1 MANQESDRKIRLAIL
16 ISGRGS
22 NMFAL
27 RDALSDYDEK
37 AEIILIAADKQCAGI
52 TLAQAEDLPC
62 LVVPYHGRPKAE
74 AEAELI
80 DALKSAEVDIIILA
94 GFMRIL
100 SADFVA
106 EFDGRIINI
115 HPSLLPHYKGLHTH
129 YRTLDAGDSHHG
141 ASVHLVNAELD
152 DGPILLQASI
162 AIHKDDTAKSLAMRL
177 LPLEHWL
184 YCKVITGL
192 VSGELVMTKSGGV
205 WQSPVTVPAE
215 LGRVT
220 ICPQKPS

>member
-1 MANQESDRKIRLAIL
+1 MANQERDIKIKLAIL

-27 RDALSDYDEK
+27 RDALADYADK
-37 AEIILIAADKQCAGI
+37 ADIVLIAADKQCAGT
-52 TLAQAEDLPC
+52 TLAHAEELPC
-62 LVVPYHGRPKAE
+62 LVVPYQGRPKAE

-80 DALKSAEVDIIILA
+80 DALKSAHVDIIILA

-115 HPSLLPHYKGLHTH
+115 HPSLLPHYKGLDTH
-129 YRTLDAGDSHHG
+129 QRVLDAGDSYHG

-162 AIHKDDTAKSLAMRL
+162 AIQSDDSAKSLAMRL

-184 YCKVITGL
+184 YCKVVTGL
-192 VSGELVMTKSGGV
+192 VSGEMAMTKSGGV
-205 WQSPVTVPAE
+205 WQSAVTAPE
-215 LGRVT
+215 KLGRVT